1 MKLYSLL
8 FLMLILLSYELELN
22 NKKVYE
28 LSEFFEI
35 IKKTEISE
43 EDSKKLISK
52 LEKILERYVY
62 LDILKNP
69 PQPSENYHNKVDII
83 KELNEVNTDKRP
95 LYEFYRDVKIIIDK
109 CQDLHLDLRVQKEFE
124 SNIFLEYSIFIFP
137 MMFLIKNNEVISYPI
152 SIFESYF
159 DANLIDKIYS
169 VTGWP
174 ITSINNLNPLDF
186 IQTFNGNFRKLKS
199 PQAQFIYNQNEL
211 FVLPVVSFPFE
222 INDLSNIEIVY
233 SSGTSITVNYKVLCG
248 KDQNIL
254 LNYFDLPDNN
264 SPNFSFQLLKPKIN
278 LYQSFSENLLSDIKW
293 NYSLENGKLKCRVD
307 NVNKVNV
314 IFQKTFN
321 PSNLEKA
328 MIFIDNCFSSF
339 DSNVYPI
346 VVIEEQNG
354 GGYVTLADYLI
365 SYINLN
371 KTSPIYSSFRYNDNV
386 KSIASNF
393 AGQDTKT
400 CKARY
405 ADKFFDLQSIED
417 DYGID
422 QNGEKI
428 KHKRTQ
434 IFDKSSVDKTKLFDL
449 RENTK
454 YVRKP
459 NEIIIFTDGFSY
471 SATSLFIKETQIKG
485 GAIIVGYSGNPNLDM
500 FDSSQSPS
508 PVLSTDTLKGKDTLS
523 DEITSLGFSFNYPI
537 MEVFNKLDNEN
548 EKNIPLEYQIN
559 EIDERINIFNGY
571 DESLYQTFIDNAL
584 SIFKKYQTKCNP
596 KNKNLLLLSDEC
608 TFKES
613 YVHGGYEC
621 NTADGTW
628 SKTCVPSYCDNGY
641 TFDNNKKECVKDV
654 CLTGIKT
661 IGIYYIL
668 ALVFF
673 FLFFIILI
681 IFIACSFY
689 GGFIRKNYLLIP
701 IVLFLILF
709 IVFLILYILI

>member
-1 MKLYSLL
+1 
-8 FLMLILLSYELELN
+8 MLILLSYELESN

-52 LEKILERYVY
+52 LEQILERYVY

-69 PQPSENYHNKVDII
+69 PQPKENYHNIVDLI

-109 CQDLHLDLRVQKEFE
+109 CQDLHLDLRVKKEFE

-137 MMFLIKNNEVISYPI
+137 MMFLIRDNQVISYPI
-152 SIFESYF
+152 SILESYF
-159 DANLIDKIYS
+159 DQNLLDKIIS

-174 ITSINNLNPLDF
+174 ITSINDLNPIDY
-186 IQTFNGNFRKLKS
+186 IQTFNGNFRKIKS
-199 PQAQFIYNQNEL
+199 PQAQFIYNQNIIY
-211 FVLPVVSFPFE
+211 VLPVISYPFE
-222 INDLSNIEIVY
+222 INHLSNIKIVY
-233 SSGTSITVNYKVLCG
+233 SSGTTINVNYKVLCG
-248 KDQNIL
+248 KDHNIL
-254 LNYFDLPDNN
+254 LNYFDVSDNN
-264 SPNFSFQLLKPKIN
+264 NPNFSFQLLKPKIN
-278 LYQSFSENLLSDIKW
+278 LYQSFNENLLSDIKW

-307 NVNKVNV
+307 TVNKVNV
-314 IFQKTFN
+314 IFQKTFS
-321 PSNLEKA
+321 PSNIEEA

-339 DSNVYPI
+339 DNNVYPI

-354 GGYVTLADYLI
+354 GGYINLADYLI
-365 SYINLN
+365 SYINLY
-371 KTSPIYSSFRYNDNV
+371 KASPIYSSLRYNEIT
-386 KSIASNF
+386 KSIAFNF

-400 CKARY
+400 CKSKY
-405 ADKFFDLQSIED
+405 ADKFFDLESIED

-422 QNGEKI
+422 QNGAKI

-434 IFDKSSVDKTKLFDL
+434 IFDKSTVDKAKLYNL

-454 YVRKP
+454 YIRKP

-471 SATSLFIKETQIKG
+471 SATSLFIKETQING
-485 GAIIVGYSGNPNLDM
+485 GAIIVGYSGNPNLDS

-508 PVLSTDTLKGKDTLS
+508 PVISTDTFKDKDTLS
-523 DEITSLGFSFNYPI
+523 NEIESLGFSFNYPI
-537 MEVFNKLDNEN
+537 IEIFNKLDNEN
-548 EKNIPLEYQIN
+548 ENNIPLEYQIN

-571 DESLYQTFIDNAL
+571 EESLYQSFIDNAL
-584 SIFKKYQTKCNP
+584 LIFKKYQTKCNP

-621 NTADGTW
+621 NVTDGTW

-641 TFDNNKKECVKDV
+641 TFDKIKKECVKDV
-654 CLTGIKT
+654 CLTRVKNLGF
-661 IGIYYIL
+661 YYLL
-668 ALVFF
+668 AVIFF
-673 FLFFIILI
+673 LLFFIILI
-681 IFIACSFY
+681 IFMACSFY
-689 GGFIRKNYLLIP
+689 GGFTRKNYLLFP
-701 IVLFLILF
+701 IALFLILF